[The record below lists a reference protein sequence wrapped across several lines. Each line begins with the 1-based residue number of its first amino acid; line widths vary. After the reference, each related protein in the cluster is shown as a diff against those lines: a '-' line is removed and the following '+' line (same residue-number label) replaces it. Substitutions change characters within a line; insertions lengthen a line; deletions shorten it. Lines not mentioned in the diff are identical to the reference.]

1 MVYVDKSTLVLVFAP
16 DAVVLPVTLCVF
28 FEILRGIDRLK
39 LLAARRRRVVFR
51 IHAYCHLKEFFIRP
65 ECLPVTAKT
74 SDPVLTTFRLLCAT
88 CSLKYILYGPVDSS
102 SGNTG

>member
-28 FEILRGIDRLK
+28 FEICVALTRLK

-65 ECLPVTAKT
+65 SALPVTAKNFG
-74 SDPVLTTFRLLCAT
+74 SVLTTFRLLCAT